1 MGCVVEV
8 TVTED
13 ELVGQMNHMRAWLD
27 HRPNQ
32 LSGGGVPGRAA
43 GVVRGDDPDAAAQ
56 AAARRLGGAPPV
68 RHGLAATAP
77 RRRLRGDQL
86 AGGVRRPAALFD
98 SLGSRR
104 RLNGAERLV
113 DRLTSTVRFLR
124 MAASELRRLAER
136 IPEVA
141 DELELMARQLDAE
154 ADDLTSEPE
163 PSPTV

>member
-1 MGCVVEV
+1 
-8 TVTED
+8 
-13 ELVGQMNHMRAWLD
+13 MR
-27 HRPNQ
+27 RS
-32 LSGGGVPGRAA
+32 SG
-43 GVVRGDDPDAAAQ
+43 
-56 AAARRLGGAPPV
+56 
-68 RHGLAATAP
+68 
-77 RRRLRGDQL
+77 
-86 AGGVRRPAALFD
+86 PAALFD

-141 DELELMARQLDAE
+141 DELELMARQLEAE

>member
-1 MGCVVEV
+1 LRCRSGP
-8 TVTED
+8 
-13 ELVGQMNHMRAWLD
+13 
-27 HRPNQ
+27 HR
-32 LSGGGVPGRAA
+32 GRP
-43 GVVRGDDPDAAAQ
+43 RRTNEPH
-56 AAARRLGGAPPV
+56 ARLARSSPV
-68 RHGLAATAP
+68 RAEQLYAVAGLRAESRAGIVQE
-77 RRRLRGDQL
+77 RERGGRVC
-86 AGGVRRPAALFD
+86 GGIRRPAALFD

-104 RLNGAERLV
+104 RLSGAERLV

-141 DELELMARQLDAE
+141 DELELMARQLEAE